1 MNTFSFITDKMP
13 EGKNVYSCPSPDL
26 YSLFFAGV
34 LTVMDAYNLN
44 YKETKQGESPGVAS
58 DLNRSDKDPIFIGG
72 LPRSRAL
79 R

>member
-1 MNTFSFITDKMP
+1 MCICVLIQIFT
-13 EGKNVYSCPSPDL
+13 
-26 YSLFFAGV
+26 LFFAGI
-34 LTVMDAYNLN
+34 LAVMDAYNLN

-72 LPRSRAL
+72 LPRSRTV